1 MGCVYKQWFWIIV
14 EFFWEAGEH
23 MRHQGLYEG
32 DIYDAIK
39 AIANQ
44 YNTEQNWVKPMNVR
58 RLKQERRYLEL
69 Q

>member
-1 MGCVYKQWFWIIV
+1 
-14 EFFWEAGEH
+14 